1 MMYSSYDNYNDLEDE
16 YYKDE
21 EEDDIMDYIVD
32 DLVEEY
38 LIESRY

>member
-1 MMYSSYDNYNDLEDE
+1 MYCSYDNYNDYEDW
-16 YYKDE
+16 YYRDE
-21 EEDDIMDYIVD
+21 EEDDVMEDVVD

>member
-1 MMYSSYDNYNDLEDE
+1 MYSSYDNYNDYEDW

-32 DLVEEY
+32 DLIEEY